1 VSTPPDASGEAAP
14 EDPAERATGAAM
26 ARMGALWVALFA
38 LALVALATGTGTT
51 ALMDPDEGR
60 NAEVAREMAERGD
73 FVVPHL
79 NGLPYLDKPIFFFAA
94 AAVAVKGLGPT
105 EFAVRLPALA
115 FTIATVAL
123 LAGFAYR
130 LFGREVALLAGLALA
145 TAPLVLAYA
154 RIVIFDGVLLFWVT
168 ASCVSFQLAW
178 SQERRL
184 PWVVGWAAAGVATL
198 TKGPVGL
205 VLPLLVNVA
214 YALAC
219 RERLR
224 RLFDPLGM
232 LAFAFVVAPWFLA
245 VTARHPEFPHYAFVR
260 ETFQRV
266 ATDRMARS
274 GPIWYFVPLLV
285 GGALPWA
292 LLPLFDARRL
302 PAAWRE
308 RTGAGRARVY
318 LQLWVAAPFLLFT
331 LSQSKR
337 AGYILP
343 VFPALA
349 LLCALHFHEAPD
361 ARRRVGWLTATL
373 AAGAGLVLLVG
384 SDTIAGLIRNAPGL
398 AGALRESGPWL
409 GLYLAATAALT
420 TWASVR
426 RSRTALIAGLAL
438 VPIVSVIGARSALE
452 ALGEDRSARSLAAEI
467 RADSPST
474 PRVIGIE
481 AMPHSLAFYLRTP
494 ILVSTATAGELRSN
508 YIFDYTEALR
518 DAPGST
524 LRPLEWWRG
533 ELRDCSTPTVFV
545 VRGNR
550 KEYREEL
557 AAQLP
562 LLTETRRFAAYG
574 PCASER
580 A

>member
-1 VSTPPDASGEAAP
+1 M
-14 EDPAERATGAAM
+14 GAA
-26 ARMGALWVALFA
+26 WVALFA
-38 LALVALATGTGTT
+38 LALVALAIGTGTT

-60 NAEVAREMAERGD
+60 NAEVAREMAESGD

-94 AAVAVKGLGPT
+94 AAVAVKGLGAT

-123 LAGFAYR
+123 LVGFAYR
-130 LFGREVALLAGLALA
+130 LFGRDVALLAGLALA

-154 RIVIFDGVLLFWVT
+154 RIVIFDGVLLFWIT
-168 ASCVSFQLAW
+168 ASCISFQLAW
-178 SQERRL
+178 SRERRL
-184 PWVVGWAAAGVATL
+184 LWVLGWAAAGVATL

-205 VLPLLVNVA
+205 VLPLLVNVV
-214 YALAC
+214 YALVC

-232 LAFAFVVAPWFLA
+232 LAFAIVVAPWFLA

-260 ETFQRV
+260 ETFERV
-266 ATDRMARS
+266 ATGRMHRG
-274 GPIWYFVPLLV
+274 GPIWYFLPLLV

-292 LLPLFDARRL
+292 LLPLFDVRRI

-318 LQLWVAAPFLLFT
+318 VQLWVLVPLVFFS

-349 LLCALHFHEAPD
+349 ILCALHFHEAPN
-361 ARRRVGWLTATL
+361 ARRRVGVL
-373 AAGAGLVLLVG
+373 AAALSAGVGLVLVVASG
-384 SDTIAGLIRNAPGL
+384 AIAGLIRNAPGM
-398 AGALRESGPWL
+398 ADALRVSGPML
-409 GLYLAATAALT
+409 GLCLIATAALT
-420 TWASVR
+420 AWASTR
-426 RSRTALIAGLAL
+426 RSRPALIAGLAL
-438 VPIVSVIGARSALE
+438 IPIVSVVGARSSLE
-452 ALGEDRSARSLAAEI
+452 ALGENRSARSLADEI
-467 RADSPST
+467 RAASPDT
-474 PRVIGIE
+474 LQVVGIQTI
-481 AMPHSLAFYLRTP
+481 PHSLAFYLRSP
-494 ILVSTATAGELRSN
+494 ILLSTPTVTDIRSN
-508 YIFDYTEALR
+508 FIVDYAETLR
-518 DAPGST
+518 AVPGST
-524 LRPLEWWRG
+524 LRPAEWWRG
-533 ELRDCSTPTVFV
+533 ELRDCPTPTVFV
-545 VRGNR
+545 VRSNR
-550 KEYREEL
+550 REYREEL

>member
-1 VSTPPDASGEAAP
+1 
-14 EDPAERATGAAM
+14 
-26 ARMGALWVALFA
+26 MGVVWVALFA
-38 LALVALATGTGTT
+38 LALVALATGTGST

-79 NGLPYLDKPIFFFAA
+79 NGLPYLDKPVFFFAA
-94 AAVAVKGLGPT
+94 AAAAVKGLGPT
-105 EFAVRLPALA
+105 ELAVRLPALA

-123 LAGFAYR
+123 LAGFAHR
-130 LFGREVALLAGLALA
+130 LFGREVALIAGLALA

-168 ASCVSFQLAW
+168 ASCISFQQAW
-178 SQERRL
+178 SRERRL
-184 PWVVGWAAAGVATL
+184 PWVAGWATAGVATL

-205 VLPLLVNVA
+205 VLPLLINVA

-232 LAFAFVVAPWFLA
+232 LSFAIVVAPWFVA

-260 ETFQRV
+260 ETFERV
-266 ATDRMARS
+266 ATGRMARS
-274 GPIWYFVPLLV
+274 GPIWYFIPLLV

-302 PAAWRE
+302 PDAWRE
-308 RTGAGRARVY
+308 RTGGGRTRVY
-318 LQLWVAAPFLLFT
+318 LHLWVLVPLVLFS

-343 VFPALA
+343 VIPAVA
-349 LLCALHFHEAPD
+349 LLAALHFHEAPN
-361 ARRRVGWLTATL
+361 ARRRLGWLAGTL
-373 AAGAGLVLLVG
+373 SAGAGLVLLVASG
-384 SDTIAGLIRNAPGL
+384 SIAGRIRNAPGL
-398 AGALRESGPWL
+398 ADALRDTGPWL
-409 GLYLAATAALT
+409 GIGLAATAALT
-420 TWASVR
+420 AWASAR
-426 RSRTALIAGLAL
+426 RSRTALLAGLAL
-438 VPIVSVIGARSALE
+438 IPIVSLIGAQRALE
-452 ALGEDRSARSLAAEI
+452 ALGEERSARSLAAEI
-467 RADSPST
+467 RAAGPST
-474 PRVIGIE
+474 PRVVGIE
-481 AMPHSLAFYLRTP
+481 AMPHSLAFYLRAP

-508 YIFDYTEALR
+508 YIFDYTEMLR
-518 DAPGST
+518 DVPGST
-524 LRPLEWWRG
+524 LRPLGWWRG
-533 ELRDCSTPTVFV
+533 ELRDCPTPTVFV
-545 VRGNR
+545 VRSNR

-580 A
+580 T

>member
-1 VSTPPDASGEAAP
+1 VVWA
-14 EDPAERATGAAM
+14 
-26 ARMGALWVALFA
+26 ALFA
-38 LALVALATGTGTT
+38 LALIALAIGTGTT

-79 NGLPYLDKPIFFFAA
+79 NGLPYLDKPIFFFAT
-94 AAVAVKGLGPT
+94 AAVAVKALGPT

-130 LFGREVALLAGLALA
+130 LFGRDVALLAGLALA

-154 RIVIFDGVLLFWVT
+154 RIVIFDAVLLFWVT
-168 ASCVSFQLAW
+168 ASCVAFQIAW
-178 SQERRL
+178 SRDRRL
-184 PWVVGWAAAGVATL
+184 IWVVGWAAAGVATL

-205 VLPLLVNVA
+205 VLPLLVNVS
-214 YALAC
+214 YALVC

-224 RLFDPLGM
+224 RLFDPLGL
-232 LAFAFVVAPWFLA
+232 LAFIIVVAPWFVA
-245 VTARHPEFPHYAFVR
+245 VSLRHPEFPHYAFVR

-266 ATDRMARS
+266 ATDRMARG
-274 GPIWYFVPLLV
+274 GPLWYFVPLLV

-308 RTGAGRARVY
+308 RSDAGRARLY
-318 LQLWVAAPFLLFT
+318 IQLWVAVPFLFFS

-349 LLCALHFHEAPD
+349 LLCALHFHEAPS
-361 ARRRVGWLTATL
+361 ARRRVGWLTASL
-373 AAGAGLVLLVG
+373 SAAAGLVLLVASG
-384 SDTIAGLIRNAPGL
+384 PIAGLIRNAPGL
-398 AGALRESGPWL
+398 ADALRSSGPWL
-409 GLYLAATAALT
+409 GLCLAATAALT
-420 TWASVR
+420 AWASVR
-426 RSRTALIAGLAL
+426 RSRVALIAGLAL
-438 VPIVSVIGARSALE
+438 VPIVSVIGARGVLE
-452 ALGEDRSARSLAAEI
+452 ALGENRSARSLAAEI
-467 RADSPST
+467 RAVT
-474 PRVIGIE
+474 PGTLRVIGVE
-481 AMPHSLAFYLRTP
+481 AVPHSLAFYLRAP
-494 ILVSTATAGELRSN
+494 ILVSTATAGALRSN
-508 YIFDYTEALR
+508 YIFDYAAKLR

-533 ELRDCSTPTVFV
+533 QLRDCPSPTVFV
-545 VRGNR
+545 VRSNR
-550 KEYREEL
+550 KEYREDL
-557 AAQLP
+557 SARLP

-574 PCASER
+574 PCAAER